1 MATKKL
7 NIDILARDKSRQALN
22 QVQGNLEK
30 TKKSVLNV
38 KNALIGLGV
47 GLAVRSIV
55 NVGREVENLQVR
67 FKFLFGSV
75 EEGKLAFDNLSK
87 FASKVPFSLEEI
99 TAASG
104 NLAVVAKDAND
115 LNRILEITGNVAAVT
130 GLDFAT
136 AGSQIQRAFS
146 GGIAAADIFREKG
159 VRQLL
164 GFKEGA
170 KVSIDETV
178 AAFEEAF
185 SGDGRFANAT
195 DDLANTLTGTASM
208 LQDKLFNFQKNIS
221 GQFIGTLTDELGDLN
236 KFLEDNQSTINEIAE
251 LLGTTLA
258 NSIILLGKSITTT
271 KASIDKFDIGVRDLV
286 LDLIPLGFGL
296 GSIREEFPELADAID
311 DFLTKNFPQE
321 IHEIGENINQLAK
334 SMEQNAKAMFSISE
348 ITDNSTNSIEKNSEA
363 ISKNM
368 ELAKGMETFQIRNN
382 EIMKTI
388 NHAEIERQK
397 KLDEAVERS
406 FKRQEAANK
415 KRVELE
421 KQAQSQ
427 IVDATGDALQKIS
440 GLNKTAFRAYQ
451 AFQIAQATINTF
463 RAVSNA
469 LATFPPPINA
479 FVAGAELARGLAT
492 VAQIRSVAPP
502 RIAGGRVNKDQ
513 PVMVGEA
520 GREMFVPQQSGTIVP
535 NNQLTGT
542 NVNITIMANDTEGF
556 DDLLSKRRAT
566 VVNIIN
572 DALNSQGKE
581 AII

>member
-1 MATKKL
+1 MTRKL
-7 NIDILARDKSRQALN
+7 NIDIIAKDKSRQALK
-22 QVQGNLEK
+22 QVQGNLDN
-30 TKKSVLNV
+30 TKKSILNV

-47 GLAVRSIV
+47 GIAARSII
-55 NVGREVENLQVR
+55 NVGKEVENLQVR
-67 FKFLFGSV
+67 FKFLFGSI
-75 EEGKLAFDNLSK
+75 EEGSLAFDNLSK

-221 GQFIGTLTDELGDLN
+221 NQFIGTLTDELGDLN
-236 KFLEDNQSTINEIAE
+236 KFLEENESTINEIAT

-258 NSIILLGKSITTT
+258 NSIIVLGKSITTT
-271 KASIDKFDIGVRDLV
+271 KASMDKFDIGVRDLV

-311 DFLTKNFPQE
+311 DFLNKNFPQE
-321 IHEIGENINQLAK
+321 IHEIGENVNQLAK
-334 SMEQNAKAMFSISE
+334 SMEQNAKAMFSIGE
-348 ITDNSTNSIEKNSEA
+348 NTDNGTKSIEKNSEA

-368 ELAKGMETFQIRNN
+368 ELAKGMEQFQIRNN

-406 FKRQEAANK
+406 LKRQEAAL
-415 KRVELE
+415 KRKVELE
-421 KQAQSQ
+421 KQAQNE
-427 IVDATGDALQKIS
+427 IVSLTGSALS
-440 GLNKTAFRAYQ
+440 DLSRLNKNAFRAYQ
-451 AFQIAQATINTF
+451 AFQIAQAIIN
-463 RAVSNA
+463 AHSAASKA
-469 LATFPPPINA
+469 LATYPFPVNIGI
-479 FVAGAELARGLAT
+479 AGLNYAAGLARVAAIRAT
-492 VAQIRSVAPP
+492 PPP
-502 RIAGGRVNKDQ
+502 RISGGRVNAGE
-513 PVMVGEA
+513 PYMVGEA

-535 NNQLTGT
+535 NNQLTSP
-542 NVNITIMANDTEGF
+542 NINITINANDTEGF
-556 DDLLSKRRAT
+556 DDLLLKRRS
-566 VVNIIN
+566 VIVNVIN
-572 DALNSQGKE
+572 DALNTQGKE
-581 AII
+581 ALI